1 MGIAFGCPARA
12 KPERHAIQTT
22 LLKGI
27 LKRFTSRNCAFNA
40 RTFPL
45 YCPVMKTP
53 PISRRQFLASASAAA
68 TLTII
73 PAPLVTASNGTAAGK
88 TISTV
93 RVSASATP
101 ILFDPDQALG
111 SSMDILSHDVVEK
124 IYTPEMVQQCL
135 SAGWGPITYRQ
146 NTELSIGAWHWNPNG
161 TWSDEAN
168 KRGYFTGRT
177 ELKEPIRHSYGFPL
191 PHRGH
196 TRNGGAEHGYS
207 RLTDGNP
214 ETYWKSNPYLAGKFT
229 GQPDSAHPQWIVIDL
244 GSHEPV
250 SHIRIDWLHP
260 FATKY
265 EIQYWAPEKPG
276 GDASSP
282 MEHPTA
288 GIWTAFPNG
297 VVTEGK
303 GGTTTPQLTSSAIRV
318 RHLRIWMTESSNTAD
333 TSAHATHD
341 PKDPRSAA
349 GYAIREI
356 YVGTITPNGEFVDLV
371 QHRPDQNQTVTLCSS
386 IDPWHSESDINTAG
400 DQTGL
405 DLFFTSGITNNL
417 PAMIPVSMLYS
428 TPDDAA
434 AQMAYLK
441 MRGYPISFV
450 EMGEEPDGQYMLP
463 EDYAELY
470 LQFATAIHKVDPN
483 LRLGGPVFEG
493 VNEDIK
499 DWPDE
504 QGRTSWFGRFLDY
517 LKTRN
522 RLSDLSF
529 MSFEHY
535 PYPPCEI
542 VWADL
547 YREPELVSHILDVW
561 RQDGLPANV
570 PMMNT
575 ESNVTYGNA
584 QQMAD
589 IFAALW
595 LADSVGAFLT
605 AGGAVYYHSPIQPE
619 PLRPGCHGYGTYG
632 NYVADENLN
641 VKTFTSQYYA
651 SRLINL
657 EWVQHRAGNHKLYPA
672 ACDLQDAAGHTL
684 ITAYAVARPDGN
696 FSLMLINKDQ
706 SNPHGVRVAF
716 DDPSHKNWTGP
727 ITMTTFGSEQYM
739 WKSDGPHGHPDPNQP
754 PVTSSLDAGAQSIT
768 LPKASVTVLRAKIAV

>member
-1 MGIAFGCPARA
+1 
-12 KPERHAIQTT
+12 
-22 LLKGI
+22 
-27 LKRFTSRNCAFNA
+27 
-40 RTFPL
+40 
-45 YCPVMKTP
+45 MKIP
-53 PISRRQFLASASAAA
+53 CISRREFISAASAAA
-68 TLTII
+68 TLTAVSGRLLAATSDVLSGD
-73 PAPLVTASNGTAAGK
+73 AP
-88 TISTV
+88 STV
-93 RVSASATP
+93 RISSSAKP
-101 ILFDPDQALG
+101 ILFDPDKALG

-124 IYTPEMVQQCL
+124 IYTPEMVKQCL

-161 TWSDEAN
+161 TWSDAAN
-168 KRGYFTGRT
+168 KRGYFTGSA
-177 ELKEPIRHSYGFPL
+177 ELKEPIRHSYGYPL

-214 ETYWKSNPYLAGKFT
+214 ETFWKSNPHLSSKFT
-229 GQPDSAHPQWIVIDL
+229 GQPDSTHPQWIVIDL
-244 GSHEPV
+244 GSREPV

-260 FATKY
+260 YATKY
-265 EIQYWAPEKPG
+265 EVQYWAPEKTAG
-276 GDASSP
+276 EALSP
-282 MEHPTA
+282 MEHPTS

-297 VVTEGK
+297 AETEGNV
-303 GGTTTPQLTSSAIRV
+303 GSITLQLSASPIPV

-349 GYAIREI
+349 GYAIREV
-356 YVGTITPNGEFVDLV
+356 YVGTVTPQGEFVDLI
-371 QHRPDQNQTVTLCSS
+371 QHRPDQNQTATLCSS
-386 IDPWHSESDINTAG
+386 IDPWHSESDIDTRG

-417 PAMIPVSMLYS
+417 PAMIPISLLYG

-441 MRGYPISFV
+441 KRGYSISYV
-450 EMGEEPDGQYMLP
+450 EMGEEPDGQDMLP

-470 LQFATAIHKVDPN
+470 LQFATAMHKVDPT
-483 LRLGGPVFEG
+483 LKLGGPVFEG

-499 DWPDE
+499 VWPDA
-504 QGRTSWFGRFLDY
+504 QGRTSWLGRFLDY
-517 LKTRN
+517 LKARN

-547 YREPELVSHILDVW
+547 FREPQLVSHILDVW

-584 QQMAD
+584 EQMTD

-619 PLRPGCHGYGTYG
+619 PLRPGCHGFGTYG

-641 VKTFTSQYYA
+641 VKTFTCQYHASQ
-651 SRLINL
+651 LINL
-657 EWVQHRAGNHKLYPA
+657 EWVQHRAGIHKLYPA
-672 ACDLQDAAGHTL
+672 SCDLQDTAGHTL
-684 ITAYAVARPDGN
+684 ITSYAVVRPDGN
-696 FSLMLINKDQ
+696 WSLLLINKDQ
-706 SNPHGVRVAF
+706 SNPHKVRIVS
-716 DDPSHKNWTGP
+716 DDTSHPTLSGP
-727 ITMTTFGSEQYM
+727 ISVITYGSDQYM
-739 WKSDGPHGHPDPNQP
+739 WRSDGPNGHPEPNEP
-754 PVTSSLDAGAQSIT
+754 PVRKTLDAGTQSIL
-768 LPKASVTVLRAKIAV
+768 LPKASVTVLRAKAI

>member
-1 MGIAFGCPARA
+1 
-12 KPERHAIQTT
+12 
-22 LLKGI
+22 
-27 LKRFTSRNCAFNA
+27 
-40 RTFPL
+40 
-45 YCPVMKTP
+45 MKTP
-53 PISRRQFLASASAAA
+53 RISRRKFLGAASAAA
-68 TLTII
+68 TFTVL
-73 PAPLVTASNGTAAGK
+73 PPPLRAATRESATTEASS

-93 RVSASATP
+93 RISSSAKP

-124 IYTPEMVQQCL
+124 IYTPEMVKQCL

-161 TWSDEAN
+161 TWSDPAN
-168 KRGYFTGRT
+168 KRGYFTGST
-177 ELKEPIRHSYGFPL
+177 DLKEPIRHSYGYPL

-214 ETYWKSNPYLAGKFT
+214 ESYWKSNPYLASKFT
-229 GQPDSAHPQWIVIDL
+229 GQPDSAHPQWVVIDL
-244 GSHEPV
+244 GAHESISV
-250 SHIRIDWLHP
+250 IQIDWAEP
-260 FATKY
+260 YASSY
-265 EIQYWAPEKPG
+265 EVQYWASEKKNG
-276 GDASSP
+276 ESAENP
-282 MEHPTA
+282 MEHPTSCV
-288 GIWTAFPNG
+288 WTAFSNAAVPVLQAG
-297 VVTEGK
+297 MTDGQ
-303 GGTTTPQLTSSAIRV
+303 GGRTTIPLSSTPVPV
-318 RHLRIWMTESSNTAD
+318 RYLRIWMTQSSNTAY
-333 TSAHATHD
+333 TGQNALHD

-349 GYAIREI
+349 GYAIREV
-356 YVGTITPNGEFVDLV
+356 YVGTATPAGDFVDLI

-386 IDPWHSESDINTAG
+386 IDPWHSESDIDTHG

-417 PAMIPVSMLYS
+417 PAMIPISLLYG

-434 AQMAYLK
+434 AQMEYLK
-441 MRGYPISFV
+441 KRGYPISYV
-450 EMGEEPDGQYMLP
+450 EMGEEPDGQDMLP

-470 LQFATAIHKVDPN
+470 LQFATAMHKVDPS
-483 LRLGGPVFEG
+483 LKLGGPVFEG

-499 DWPDE
+499 VWPDA
-504 QGRTSWFGRFLDY
+504 QGRTSWLGRFLDY

-522 RLSDLSF
+522 RISDLAF

-547 YREPELVSHILDVW
+547 FREPQLISHILDVW

-595 LADSVGAFLT
+595 LADSVGAFLA

-619 PLRPGCHGYGTYG
+619 PLRSGCHGFGTYG

-641 VKTFTSQYYA
+641 VKTFTSQYHA

-657 EWVQHRAGNHKLYPA
+657 EWVQHRAGVHKLYPT

-684 ITAYAVARPDGN
+684 ITAYSVERPDGHW
-696 FSLMLINKDQ
+696 SLMLINKDQ
-706 SNPHGVRVAF
+706 SNPHQVRIAF
-716 DDPSHKNWTGP
+716 DETTHKSFTGP
-727 ITMTTFGSEQYM
+727 ISMTTFGSDQYM
-739 WKSDGPHGHPDPNQP
+739 WRSDGPKGHPDPNEP
-754 PVTSSLDAGAQSIT
+754 PITKSLAAGTQFIT
-768 LPKASVTVLRAKIAV
+768 VPKASVTILRAKVGS

>member
-1 MGIAFGCPARA
+1 MNLPR
-12 KPERHAIQTT
+12 PLTSAIWF
-22 LLKGI
+22 I
-27 LKRFTSRNCAFNA
+27 LPRS
-40 RTFPL
+40 
-45 YCPVMKTP
+45 MKTAGL
-53 PISRRQFLASASAAA
+53 SRREFLGAAGAAA
-68 TLTII
+68 TFTAI
-73 PAPLVTASNGTAAGK
+73 PAGVRAAAREPAPGDAV
-88 TISTV
+88 STV
-93 RVSASATP
+93 RISSSAKP

-111 SSMDILSHDVVEK
+111 SSMDILSPDVVEK
-124 IYTPEMVQQCL
+124 IYTPEMVKQCL

-161 TWSDEAN
+161 TWSDAAN
-168 KRGYFTGRT
+168 KRGYFTGST
-177 ELKEPIRHSYGFPL
+177 ELKDPIRHSHGYPL

-196 TRNGGAEHGYS
+196 TRNGGAERGYS

-214 ETYWKSNPYLAGKFT
+214 ETYWKSNPYLASKFT
-229 GQPDSAHPQWIVIDL
+229 GQPDTSHPQWIVIDL
-244 GSHEPV
+244 GSHERV
-250 SHIRIDWLHP
+250 SHIRIDWMNP
-260 FATKY
+260 YAQRY
-265 EIQYWAPEKPG
+265 DVQYWIPEKTG
-276 GDASSP
+276 AEGSSP
-282 MEHPTA
+282 MERPTS
-288 GIWTAFPNG
+288 GIWTAFPAG
-297 VVTEGK
+297 TVSGGKSGSVTL
-303 GGTTTPQLTSSAIRV
+303 QLSPSPVIV

-333 TSAHATHD
+333 PGGNATHD
-341 PKDPRSAA
+341 PSDPRSAV

-356 YVGTITPNGEFVDLV
+356 YVGTLTPTGEFVDLV

-386 IDPWHSESDINTAG
+386 IDPWHSESDVDTRG

-417 PAMIPVSMLYS
+417 PAMIPISLLYGA
-428 TPDDAA
+428 PEDAA
-434 AQMAYLK
+434 AQMEYLRK
-441 MRGYPISFV
+441 RGYPISYV

-470 LQFATAIHKVDPN
+470 LQFATAMHKVDPK
-483 LRLGGPVFEG
+483 LKLGGPVFEG

-499 DWPDE
+499 VWPDA
-504 QGRTSWFGRFLDY
+504 QGRTSWLGRFLDY
-517 LKTRN
+517 LKSRN
-522 RLSDLSF
+522 RISDLTF

-547 YREPELVSHILDVW
+547 FREPQLISHILDVW

-619 PLRPGCHGYGTYG
+619 PLRSGCHGFGTYG
-632 NYVADENLN
+632 NYVADEHLQIRA
-641 VKTFTSQYYA
+641 FTSQYHA

-657 EWVQHRAGNHKLYPA
+657 EWVQHRAGTHKLYPA
-672 ACDLQDAAGHTL
+672 SCDLEDAAGHTL
-684 ITAYAVARPDGN
+684 ITAYAVSRPDGN
-696 FSLMLINKDQ
+696 WSLMLVNKDQ
-706 SNPHGVRVAF
+706 SNQHAVRIAF
-716 DDPSHKNWTGP
+716 DDPSHSSFTGA
-727 ITMTTFGSEQYM
+727 IEMITFGSEQYM
-739 WKSDGPHGHPDPNQP
+739 WKSEGPNGHPDPNKP
-754 PVTSSLDAGAQSIT
+754 PVTKTLPAGAQSIA
-768 LPKASVTVLRAKIAV
+768 LPKASVTVLRAKASL